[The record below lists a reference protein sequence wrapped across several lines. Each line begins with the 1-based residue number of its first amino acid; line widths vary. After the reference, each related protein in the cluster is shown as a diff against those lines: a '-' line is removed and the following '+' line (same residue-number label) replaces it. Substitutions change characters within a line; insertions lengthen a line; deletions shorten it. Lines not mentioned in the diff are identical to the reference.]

1 MEMRAGTE
9 IPNPGR
15 ESAEVD
21 KVSIEI
27 GGRPLTVYT
36 AYSADSHLLIPADE
50 FSVTIPG
57 ACTEFKTGDRFFLK
71 LNGQLEMNGIVE
83 KRELHTAATGNET
96 TLSGRD
102 LMGLAVDECLDKAH
116 WKTKAD
122 IKLKTLARS
131 LLAGLPYLK
140 EQQVVYM
147 HELADMGVSGRKS
160 VIKKNANMSPLA
172 PLSAGADEQ
181 FSPGTTIFDALADR
195 AQRHGLLLWMAP
207 DGALV
212 FGRPIEADVAALFR
226 VNLYANPDMAG
237 RNNVLSA
244 SLTDD
249 LSKRYSKITVVG
261 QSEGSEFIP
270 ADSHD
275 LYKTVVD
282 GSWPCSYPKH
292 LVIQRECK
300 TPQEARQL
308 ATIEMKKR
316 TAASWRLKLDV
327 IGHSQDGNNYRAN
340 EACEAV
346 IEPHGVNGKFIV
358 LGRRFIYSEADGQK
372 TALELGKITEGYV
385 AQ

>member
-1 MEMRAGTE
+1 MAD
-9 IPNPGR
+9 IIDI
-15 ESAEVD
+15 EV
-21 KVSIEI
+21 
-27 GGRPLTVYT
+27 GGRKLDVYT

-57 ACTEFKTGDRFFLK
+57 ACPEFKTGDRFFLK
-71 LNGQLEMNGIVE
+71 VNGQLEMNGIVE
-83 KRELHTAATGNET
+83 KKERHTASTVNET

-116 WKTKAD
+116 CKTKAD
-122 IKLKTLARS
+122 IQLKTLARS

-140 EQQVVYM
+140 EQRVVYM

-160 VIKKNANMSPLA
+160 VLKKNANMSPLA

-181 FSPGTTIFDALADR
+181 YAAGTTIFDALADR

-207 DGALV
+207 DGMLV

-226 VNLYANPDMAG
+226 AYLYANPQLAG

-261 QSEGSEFIP
+261 QREGSDFIP

-275 LYKTVVD
+275 LSKTVAD
-282 GSWPCSYPKH
+282 GSWPCAYSKH

-300 TPQEARQL
+300 TPQEALQL
-308 ATIEMKKR
+308 ARIEMKKR
-316 TAASWRLKLDV
+316 IASAWRLKLDV

-346 IEPHGVNGKFIV
+346 IEPHGVSGKFII
-358 LGRRFIYSEADGQK
+358 LGRRLTYSEAAGQK